1 MNYRKATEQD
11 LNQVAELFDAYRVF
25 YRKTSDIDGAKSF
38 INDRF
43 KQNDSEIFI
52 AEDAQQNIVGFT
64 QLYPLFSST
73 RMQKLWLLNDLF
85 VNQNARTK
93 GVGIGLIE
101 KAKELV
107 VETKA
112 CGMFLET
119 EKSNEIGNNLY
130 PKTGFSYNSGSNF
143 YEWNP

>member
-64 QLYPLFSST
+64 QLYPLLSST

-85 VNQNARTK
+85 VNQNSRTK

-119 EKSNEIGNNLY
+119 EKTNDIGNNLY
-130 PKTGFSYNSGSNF
+130 PKTGFNFNNTSNF